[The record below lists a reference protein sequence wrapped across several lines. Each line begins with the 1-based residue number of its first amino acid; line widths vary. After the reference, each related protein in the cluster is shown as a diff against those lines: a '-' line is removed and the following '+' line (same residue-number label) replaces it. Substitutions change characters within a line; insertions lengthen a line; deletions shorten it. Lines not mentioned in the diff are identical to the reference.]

1 MMNDENQWFSSDL
14 QIDLRG
20 QNLGF
25 FPKAIKWL
33 VKILKKLKRKIKSQ
47 FGFVSKSLIDPA
59 PQYRK
64 QKFQQFLK
72 KKMPNYL

>member
-1 MMNDENQWFSSDL
+1 MMKISGLVLTFKLTLEAKIWAFPQSHKMACQDL
-14 QIDLRG
+14 E
-20 QNLGF
+20 
-25 FPKAIKWL
+25 
-33 VKILKKLKRKIKSQ
+33 KLKRKIKSQ